1 MKIRLPN
8 GELKEVG
15 SNEQSSWEQR
25 TLEKLLLETY
35 KQNRR
40 ASMWKW
46 IGRGVWLCL
55 FLVLISVMA
64 GSNKNVGTIAKKHT
78 AVIDIDGTIDSNND
92 TATKIIEGME
102 AAYDSPNVKGIILRA
117 NSPGGSP
124 VISKVAFD
132 EIRRL
137 KTAHKNI
144 PVVVVMEDV
153 CASGCYYI
161 ASAADTIYA
170 NPSSLVGSIGVISGG
185 FGFTGLMEKLGVERR
200 LKTAGENKGM
210 GDPFMPESPE
220 QNQIWQDMLTDIHQ
234 QFVAAV
240 KEGRGNKI
248 KDAENPDVFSGRVYT
263 GEQGKAVGLVDEFG
277 SIYTVSRDVFKA
289 PDMINYTPKDSFSSS
304 LGRQFGVQLKSA
316 TDAYLQPSW

>member
-1 MKIRLPN
+1 MKIRMPD
-8 GELKEVG
+8 GQLKEV
-15 SNEQSSWEQR
+15 SQEEHASWEQR
-25 TLEKLLLETY
+25 TLEKLLLEVY

-40 ASMWKW
+40 ASLWKW
-46 IGRGVWLCL
+46 LWRGVWLCL
-55 FLVLISVMA
+55 FLLLLAGIF
-64 GSNKNVGTIAKKHT
+64 GSNKEVGALASAHT
-78 AVIDIDGTIDSNND
+78 AIIDIDGPIDSTDD

-102 AAYDSPNVKGIILRA
+102 AAYESPNVKGIILRA

-137 KTAHKNI
+137 KGEHKNI

-185 FGFTGLMEKLGVERR
+185 FGFTGLMDKLGIERR

-210 GDPFMPESPE
+210 GDPFTPESPE
-220 QNQIWQDMLTDIHQ
+220 QNQIWQDMLNDIHQ

-240 KEGRGNKI
+240 KQGRGKKI
-248 KDAENPDVFSGRVYT
+248 KDQEHPDVFSGRVYT

-289 PDMINYTPKDSFSSS
+289 PALVNYTPEESFSAS
-304 LGRQFGVQLKSA
+304 LGRQFGVQMQSA
-316 TDAYLQPSW
+316 TKAYLQPSW